1 MALIQYKNPTGVLH
15 IGEGRFF
22 YAGEPQKVTAKER
35 DELLKN
41 YEDLEEV
48 KEEKQSSKTKEEPI
62 EEEQEELE
70 DEGDIDA

>member
-1 MALIQYKNPTGVLH
+1 MPYVQYKNESGVLH

-48 KEEKQSSKTKEEPI
+48 KEEKQHSKTKEDLV
-62 EEEQEELE
+62 EEEVDEQDNDGEL
-70 DEGDIDA
+70 DA

>member
-22 YAGEPQKVTAKER
+22 YADEPQKVTAKER
-35 DELLKN
+35 DELLKA

-48 KEEKQSSKTKEEPI
+48 KEEKQSSKTKEDLV
-62 EEEQEELE
+62 EEEIDEQEDDGEL
-70 DEGDIDA
+70 DA